1 MSCSKPL
8 RSELEIAS
16 KHHPLKTVTK
26 GLSLWKSLCPT
37 SDGNKTFCVGY
48 RWTDASSPADGTVTV
63 RRTDTTLPSF
73 MTVRRT
79 DIAFPSFMTVPN
91 SHEQVYIKT
100 TPSLILKLKKIFS
113 YIHSFHFIRE
123 RHRVL
128 QTIRF
133 NNQQTKCFL
142 IVGRSFHTGRQI
154 AKDSKHHC
162 EGNNCLKEI
171 VSKTRLDLQTGSDFS
186 GFFLQ
191 TVLNVHMLLGLLYF
205 TVLKF

>member
-16 KHHPLKTVTK
+16 KRHPLKTVTK

-48 RWTDASSPADGTVTV
+48 RWIDASSSEDATVTV

-79 DIAFPSFMTVPN
+79 DMTLPSFMTVPN

-100 TPSLILKLKKIFS
+100 TPFLILKLKKIFT
-113 YIHSFHFIRE
+113 YIHSFHFIQE
-123 RHRVL
+123 RDRVL
-128 QTIRF
+128 QTVRF
-133 NNQQTKCFL
+133 NSQQTKCFL
-142 IVGRSFHTGRQI
+142 IVGRSFHPGRQI
-154 AKDSKHHC
+154 AKDSKHHY

-171 VSKTRLDLQTGSDFS
+171 VSNTRLDLQTGSDFS
-186 GFFLQ
+186 SFFLQ
-191 TVLNVHMLLGLLYF
+191 TVLNVHLLLDLLYF
-205 TVLKF
+205 SVLKF